1 MNIKYWMLN
10 FNNWSIWYSFV
21 IYFKQ
26 FVIKKMELLRA
37 SKREKKA
44 AEQEAK
50 LLSKL
55 RHPNIVSY
63 KDSFESEEGFL
74 YIVMGFCDGGD
85 LYNRL
90 KQQKNAALEERQVVE
105 WFVQIAMALQVR
117 NAWWRTLLS
126 YNNILD
132 IQSAKNICTVAKLL
146 SDIFFTGHEIKAC
159 LYTVCAYFPL
169 LGCIPVRWHFTGY
182 SGVQIRMPF
191 I

>member
-117 NAWWRTLLS
+117 NDGEPSYHIIISWIYKALKTSALLLS
-126 YNNILD
+126 SYQIYFSPVMRLRLAFIQYVHIFHSWDAFQSGDILQD
-132 IQSAKNICTVAKLL
+132 IAVFK
-146 SDIFFTGHEIKAC
+146 
-159 LYTVCAYFPL
+159 
-169 LGCIPVRWHFTGY
+169 
-182 SGVQIRMPF
+182 
-191 I
+191 